1 MRKRVVSADERIFR
15 ELARGIYLEGLA
27 TDPMTCSVWFS
38 DVVGGGIYGLD
49 ADGISTVFDA
59 DRLWT
64 GGVLLNACGAVLSS
78 GEGGIRWNH
87 PRSGH
92 SGWLI
97 TELNGE
103 PVNGINEMAP
113 DRCGG
118 MFFGTVD
125 IENVKQAKAPRS
137 TQIWHLAADRR
148 LRLVCDEI
156 GFSNGMAFDQ
166 QRYRLYCNDSFKC
179 TWVFDVQKDFTLT
192 NRQKFADKTDA
203 DGMALDSEGNV
214 WITGFASRAIS
225 RYAADGTELE
235 LFNTPGGAVTQ
246 MRFSGHD
253 MMDLYIN
260 TVPAD
265 GGQNLKQGNSM
276 IESKSVLYLTR
287 APRPGCAAGFT
298 NFVLL

>member
-1 MRKRVVSADERIFR
+1 MSADERIFR

-27 TDPMTCSVWFS
+27 TDPMTGSVWFS

-87 PRSGH
+87 PRSGR

-97 TELNGE
+97 TALNGE

-113 DRCGG
+113 DGCGG

-166 QRYRLYCNDSFKC
+166 QRCRLYCNDSFTG

-192 NRQKFADKTDA
+192 NRQRFADKKDA
-203 DGMALDSEGNV
+203 DGMALDGEGNV
-214 WITGFASRAIS
+214 WITGFASKAIS
-225 RYAADGTELE
+225 RYASDGTELE
-235 LFNTPGGAVTQ
+235 LFDTPGGAVTQ
-246 MRFSGHD
+246 LRFSGND
-253 MMDLYIN
+253 MRDLYIN

-265 GGQNLKQGNSM
+265 GGHNLKAGNSI
-276 IESKSVLYLTR
+276 IESKSVLYLTQ
-287 APRPGCAAGFT
+287 ASLAGQAVGTTGFD
-298 NFVLL
+298 LA